1 MREGQETAGP
11 SKLWWGILLLIV
23 LPLYAI
29 AAALVLRSHVFA
41 PNQQVLSTEDV
52 RALWAFIAS
61 GIGASITLVGL
72 LFTRSHN
79 ERTLALQAEAEK
91 NRLAAAE
98 EAEMR
103 LTLDTVVK
111 GLDLVATSETY
122 APSAK
127 IAGALSALVH
137 LNHPVI
143 AMRTL
148 SAAWTDGAVDV
159 ASATWLINEV
169 FEHGS
174 DQSRLEAAVLLDVH
188 AEELCTDTPGIF
200 YWPAS
205 AYYKW
210 PEGMQL
216 PVRLRLLHAIFTTL
230 TSEPVDWWRN
240 GGRVGWALSL
250 LDEVVEHDNERT
262 MKVEAAVA
270 ARTILNVVRI
280 DNIQFGTS
288 WKPVKDIR
296 SRVMNI
302 AQTSEVFMLSRAQ
315 EELKGWVAR
324 GDQGASTRHPA
335 SAP

>member
-1 MREGQETAGP
+1 
-11 SKLWWGILLLIV
+11 
-23 LPLYAI
+23 
-29 AAALVLRSHVFA
+29 
-41 PNQQVLSTEDV
+41 
-52 RALWAFIAS
+52 
-61 GIGASITLVGL
+61 
-72 LFTRSHN
+72 
-79 ERTLALQAEAEK
+79 
-91 NRLAAAE
+91 
-98 EAEMR
+98 
-103 LTLDTVVK
+103 
-111 GLDLVATSETY
+111 
-122 APSAK
+122 
-127 IAGALSALVH
+127 
-137 LNHPVI
+137 
-143 AMRTL
+143 
-148 SAAWTDGAVDV
+148 
-159 ASATWLINEV
+159 
-169 FEHGS
+169 
-174 DQSRLEAAVLLDVH
+174 
-188 AEELCTDTPGIF
+188 
-200 YWPAS
+200 
-205 AYYKW
+205 
-210 PEGMQL
+210 MQL

-230 TSEPVDWWRN
+230 TSKPVDWWRN